1 MSATESLRR
10 SWCAYSWIEE
20 EKPTKLPNQRRSVKK
35 SGLDAFSLM
44 EDKSDY
50 AVSMADAVRES
61 DNIFRRSAG
70 EELLGEEQEVSAD
83 NVSHMNFED
92 EYFRLSDEMNY
103 RFDQDN
109 VDEGLHEG
117 PIRSAEATTFVD
129 QKDMKKYF
137 DRILEVDPNAV
148 LTEAEQKML
157 SMERE
162 DVKEEEKKVKRN
174 TWFSF
179 MPAKEMPEG
188 MLGSYSHDQIFSS
201 LEWDLLSRNASEVYK
216 YEKDDMLLNE
226 VGVERGSEH

>member
-10 SWCAYSWIEE
+10 SWCACSWIEE

-61 DNIFRRSAG
+61 DNIFRRAAG